1 MLAMEAG
8 TTRASRQPALSLT
21 SIASMLAPTG
31 RLGSQQNLRLHLEP
45 RHRLMQVAGH
55 LRQFLASAVGVLG
68 AEQDLLGEAADAHQ
82 VAVHFPSHQRLLFGG
97 TGNHHVALVD
107 L

>member
-31 RLGSQQNLRLHLEP
+31 DWGVREKRDLNLEP

-55 LRQFLASAVGVLG
+55 LCQLLASAVSVLG
-68 AEQDLLGEAADAHQ
+68 TEQDLLG
-82 VAVHFPSHQRLLFGG
+82 
-97 TGNHHVALVD
+97 
-107 L
+107 